1 MPLPQRAIAT
11 VMSFLLALI
20 TTPPQVNSPTSSQN
34 PSQSGAQSTSPS
46 AAPEEYA
53 PLTSEELDGLVAPI
67 ALYPD
72 ALVAQVLGASTFPY
86 EIVDAAF
93 WIKDNST
100 LTGDALA
107 KAVDQQS
114 WDPAVKALTQFPS
127 VLDNL
132 AKNLAWTSAL
142 GEASATQQADV
153 MAAIQRMR
161 AKAQAAGTLKSG
173 TEIKVV
179 QETPQTIVI
188 QPANPQIVYVP
199 TYNPTV
205 VYGAPVMTPGYS
217 SADVATAAILSF
229 GIGIAVGAAING
241 GCCGWGWSYW
251 GTNWHSHTVIYNR
264 NVYIGNSY
272 WRGGYYGGYRPG
284 YPGYRPPPPGYRPGY
299 PGYRPPPPG
308 YRPPSNGNR
317 PGYPGYGRPP
327 ATTLPAPGTGNP
339 NRPGTNPPGTRPGSG
354 NPSTL
359 PATRPGNPGNGVG
372 VRPSQRPATTPST
385 RPSTNE
391 SRGYR
396 APTGNIPAAQ
406 PARPNAISGSAGGR
420 AQSAR
425 GNQSLAGGGGNRG
438 ASRR

>member
-1 MPLPQRAIAT
+1 MPLAPRTIALA
-11 VMSFLLALI
+11 MSFLLSLATI
-20 TTPPQVNSPTSSQN
+20 PTGTSAQTSSPN
-34 PSQSGAQSTSPS
+34 GAQTASAP

-53 PLTSEELDGLVAPI
+53 PLTSDELDGLVAPI

-72 ALVAQVLGASTFPY
+72 ALVAQVLGAATFPY
-86 EIVDAAF
+86 ELIDAAF
-93 WIKDNST
+93 WMKDNST

-114 WDPAVKALTQFPS
+114 WDPSVKALTQFPS
-127 VLDNL
+127 VLDSL

-142 GEASATQQADV
+142 GEASATQQQDV

-161 AKAQAAGTLKSG
+161 AKAQAVGTLKSG
-173 TEIKVV
+173 SEIRVV
-179 QETPQTIVI
+179 QEAPQTIVI

-199 TYNPTV
+199 SYNPTV
-205 VYGAPVMTPGYS
+205 VYGAPVVVPGYS
-217 SADVATAAILSF
+217 SSDVAAAAILSF
-229 GIGIAVGAAING
+229 GAGIAVGAAING

-264 NVYIGNSY
+264 NIYVGNSY

-308 YRPPSNGNR
+308 YRPPPNGGR

-327 ATTLPAPGTGNP
+327 ASTLPAPGTGNP
-339 NRPGTNPPGTRPGSG
+339 NRPGTNPPGTRPGNG
-354 NPSTL
+354 NPSTQ
-359 PATRPGNPGNGVG
+359 PVTRPANPGNGAG
-372 VRPSQRPATTPST
+372 GRPSQRPST
-385 RPSTNE
+385 QPTTNE

-396 APTGNIPAAQ
+396 ASTGNLPSQ
-406 PARPNAISGSAGGR
+406 PARPNAISGSTGGR

-425 GNQSLAGGGGNRG
+425 GNQSLGGGGGNRG
-438 ASRR
+438 GASRR